1 MCPDPSPSTVSICL
15 ATYRRND
22 QLALLL
28 GDLAQQ
34 TRRPDEVIVVDN
46 DAAGGAR
53 ERVESMKP
61 SLPFVVRYDV
71 QPVKNIS
78 LTRNRTVEL
87 ASGDWL
93 AFIDDDERAPPD
105 WLATMLDTVTASQA
119 DGVLGHVHCVI
130 PDDAPEWVRRGDFY
144 GSPRNPHGEAFPLN
158 RISKGNAVLRASRV
172 KALEGPFD
180 PALGLTG
187 GEDSDLFTRFNRAG
201 GRLVWCGTAELSEP
215 VEASRMNA
223 QWLRLRA
230 LRGGQDF
237 ARHLRRGDFRP
248 VGPLDPPL
256 FFLDFLGKFLVG
268 SILAVLTRPL
278 GLHHSIKWS
287 VVAAANLGK
296 LSSYLGLHYREYRA
310 KPLSG
315 GA

>member
-1 MCPDPSPSTVSICL
+1 MCPDPSSSTVSICL

-46 DAAGGAR
+46 DAAGTAQAT
-53 ERVESMKP
+53 VEQMRASAP
-61 SLPFVVRYDV
+61 PFSLVYEV
-71 QPVKNIS
+71 QPRRSIPI
-78 LTRNRTVEL
+78 TRNRTVAL
-87 ASGDWL
+87 ADGDWL

-172 KALEGPFD
+172 KTAMEPWPEPEMEDIPLPPRRPAAIDPMPGPGLSRLIAGAQQAL
-180 PALGLTG
+180 ASGLKATTG
-187 GEDSDLFTRFNRAG
+187 LFSFQ
-201 GRLVWCGTAELSEP
+201 RL
-215 VEASRMNA
+215 
-223 QWLRLRA
+223 
-230 LRGGQDF
+230 D
-237 ARHLRRGDFRP
+237 
-248 VGPLDPPL
+248 
-256 FFLDFLGKFLVG
+256 
-268 SILAVLTRPL
+268 
-278 GLHHSIKWS
+278 
-287 VVAAANLGK
+287 
-296 LSSYLGLHYREYRA
+296 
-310 KPLSG
+310 
-315 GA
+315 